1 MKQTSTISI
10 ISGLLSLFLGA
21 AAWRGTCA
29 VTAEAFKKANKQER
43 MVTRSQGGGFLKGFN
58 QEGEK
63 RIVEVKCI
71 PFYFCEPSAL
81 GSAALFSSDLH
92 FIDGANCGTSD

>member
-1 MKQTSTISI
+1 V
-10 ISGLLSLFLGA
+10 FLGA

-29 VTAEAFKKANKQER
+29 VIAEAFKKANKQER
-43 MVTRSQGGGFLKGFN
+43 MVTRSQGGWIFEGFN

-63 RIVEVKCI
+63 RIAEVKMYTI
-71 PFYFCEPSAL
+71 YFCAPSAL

-92 FIDGANCGTSD
+92 FIDGAKG